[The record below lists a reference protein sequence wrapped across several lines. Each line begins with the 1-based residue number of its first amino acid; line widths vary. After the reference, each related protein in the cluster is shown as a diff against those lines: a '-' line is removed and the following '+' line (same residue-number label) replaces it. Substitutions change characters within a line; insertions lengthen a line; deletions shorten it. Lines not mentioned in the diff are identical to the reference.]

1 MDRNRRNKR
10 YSNWNNQKNQDS
22 QNRKN
27 QNFNNNNNKEKSYQF
42 NHTIYQNDAAERERQ
57 KAISEIKTREVKCGI
72 CGGLI
77 SDIASAITDKSTG
90 KTVHFDCILDKIAKE
105 EKPLENEKV
114 AYIGQGRFAVLSYE
128 NIREQKNFK
137 IKKIIEVED
146 RENKSEWRTEISD
159 LYSKIN

>member
-72 CGGLI
+72 CGELI

-105 EKPLENEKV
+105 ESSTILSTMMKDFAEHNV
-114 AYIGQGRFAVLSYE
+114 AKTSIPRCCLS
-128 NIREQKNFK
+128 KTTA
-137 IKKIIEVED
+137 
-146 RENKSEWRTEISD
+146 SA
-159 LYSKIN
+159 